1 MDNSKLRFAFSNISG
16 FPQRMLSCCVDKTSH
31 MGTQLMVR
39 NDDRAG
45 CGTDQ
50 TRRLTVGDDVVHEDG
65 EVSVMVPQSSQAL
78 ERPVVF
84 QLALSN
90 S

>member
-1 MDNSKLRFAFSNISG
+1 MMI
-16 FPQRMLSCCVDKTSH
+16 
-31 MGTQLMVR
+31 
-39 NDDRAG
+39 NDDGAG

-50 TRRLTVGDDVVHEDG
+50 TRRLAVGDDVVHEDG

-84 QLALSN
+84 QLALPN
-90 S
+90 SSTKIRLSDIYCNILVV